1 MMHLVAYNLLQ
12 LSYLLK
18 YLLMSDKKYLQQG
31 DAVDKLRELATE
43 INVCLFC
50 TDAGIEANTGCRPM
64 ATQGVDEE
72 GNIWFMSD
80 RDSEKNREI
89 SLDPRVKLYYSHPG
103 KNSFMVVTGRAE
115 IIYSRTMI
123 ETLWNALDKTWFK
136 KGKDDP
142 AISLIRVR
150 PENAHYWDVKGSQ
163 MVNFLK
169 MVASAAT
176 GTTLVEGEEGA
187 LLVH

>member
-1 MMHLVAYNLLQ
+1 
-12 LSYLLK
+12 
-18 YLLMSDKKYLQQG
+18 
-31 DAVDKLRELATE
+31 
-43 INVCLFC
+43 
-50 TDAGIEANTGCRPM
+50 
-64 ATQGVDEE
+64 
-72 GNIWFMSD
+72 
-80 RDSEKNREI
+80 
-89 SLDPRVKLYYSHPG
+89 
-103 KNSFMVVTGRAE
+103 MVVTGRAE